1 MNESFSFGNYDGVCN
16 VIAMVSCPLLGPDG
30 IGKAPQCY
38 ARNIDINN
46 TIIFEPAT
54 CLIHMAAIIMTA
66 IMLWHVH
73 SKYTAVGRKE
83 MLVFLYTYG
92 VSEFLVMFLDS
103 AVIPTHIKAYLW
115 FTAIYIGLKT
125 ALFWALMLIGFVG
138 FQFAEDGTF
147 FSLLIL

>member
-1 MNESFSFGNYDGVCN
+1 
-16 VIAMVSCPLLGPDG
+16 
-30 IGKAPQCY
+30 
-38 ARNIDINN
+38 
-46 TIIFEPAT
+46 
-54 CLIHMAAIIMTA
+54 MTA

-138 FQFAEDGTF
+138 FQFAEDGTLV
-147 FSLLIL
+147 SLLMLWRSLDGQGGGR